1 MSPPAP
7 SRPAPNGTSAS
18 TRHPQPAPGF
28 RDAARLVLEHQAGTA
43 LPSWSDHRDV
53 ASLASLAP
61 ALVRRQDTAAASEH
75 RADRPRQARSA
86 LSCAMPTIVCA
97 ADRVWVEAEP
107 RSTLYEVG
115 PGVTFSSV
123 RHASPAPRVIRTF
136 GSKPRSTDRS
146 PGPGRWLPD
155 WGVVS
160 LRGDVVGMGCV
171 EAAVVGGG
179 LSARG
184 QCGGAPVREFAV
196 NRWRVSAR
204 GSR

>member
-136 GSKPRSTDRS
+136 GSKRASRFERKLGVEEGDPHDDSCSNADPDPDCGSGGRAYGGCRETSA
-146 PGPGRWLPD
+146 GPTT
-155 WGVVS
+155 
-160 LRGDVVGMGCV
+160 CV
-171 EAAVVGGG
+171 FLGEPVAVGGT
-179 LSARG
+179 
-184 QCGGAPVREFAV
+184 
-196 NRWRVSAR
+196 